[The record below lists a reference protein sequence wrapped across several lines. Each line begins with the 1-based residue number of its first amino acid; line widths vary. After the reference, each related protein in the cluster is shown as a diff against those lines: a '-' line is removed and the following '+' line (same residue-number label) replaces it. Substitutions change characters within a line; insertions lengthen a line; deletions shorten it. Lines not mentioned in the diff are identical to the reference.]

1 MASLGYACIGTND
14 FDGALRFYDALF
26 AEMGGRRLM
35 TTPAGEIY
43 ALESGAAVGI
53 VRPFDGQPAHPGNGT
68 MLAFRVSSH
77 PEVARLHALAMA
89 LGASDEGAAGP
100 RADFGTFAYVRD
112 PDGNKLAFYCRERN
126 S

>member
-1 MASLGYACIGTND
+1 MGSLGYACIGTND

-26 AEMGGRRLM
+26 GAMGGRRLM

-77 PEVARLHALAMA
+77 PE
-89 LGASDEGAAGP
+89 GAAGP

-112 PDGNKLAFYCRERN
+112 PDGNKLAFYYRERN